1 MPTPSLIFE
10 LNDST
15 LTKYRGRKKHLDT
28 FPLGIEGIGTWVFY
42 GRKSLESI
50 VLPQGLK
57 TIGPF
62 AFMDC
67 TNLKRLV
74 ISPTN
79 EEVLGILLC
88 DCRIIEKVGP
98 KVRRSRAKD
107 KRDGKL
113 VLNLDTWRYLRK
125 KELTTR

>member
-1 MPTPSLIFE
+1 M
-10 LNDST
+10 
-15 LTKYRGRKKHLDT
+15 DT
-28 FPLGIEGIGTWVFY
+28 FPPGIEGIGTCVFY
-42 GRKSLESI
+42 GRQSLESI

-79 EEVLGILLC
+79 EEVLGYFSVIAERLRRWVPKSGGAEP
-88 DCRIIEKVGP
+88 RIKEVG
-98 KVRRSRAKD
+98 
-107 KRDGKL
+107 
-113 VLNLDTWRYLRK
+113 N
-125 KELTTR
+125 

>member
-1 MPTPSLIFE
+1 MPIPSLIFE
-10 LNDST
+10 LNDSP

-57 TIGPF
+57 TISPF

-79 EEVLGILLC
+79 KEVLGILLC
-88 DCRIIEKVGP
+88 DCRKIEKVGP

-107 KRDGKL
+107 KRGGKL
-113 VLNLDTWRYLRK
+113 VLDLDT
-125 KELTTR
+125 